1 MDRDN
6 QRPHGIL
13 TYDKTGIWSHHHM
26 WLTEVQEAC
35 VRKKGL
41 RWRKALDLILHSSF
55 AVCASF
61 ASWHAY
67 ILFVT
72 FYG

>member
-1 MDRDN
+1 
-6 QRPHGIL
+6 
-13 TYDKTGIWSHHHM
+13 M